1 MLFLPFLPHIHPI
14 ILALSVTLA
23 RWQDMTSACTRNLNA
38 DGHSPN
44 DLEALSP
51 PESLLSI
58 SPTAYHKSRSISI
71 DEEESNVIISS
82 TCSRRTLFYLIA
94 TLNASFQDYDFSNAK
109 SEEFSREPKLEWVI
123 NSIKQQFVYS
133 HWWTLCKTQCAF
145 VVKYWWASFTSGL

>member
-1 MLFLPFLPHIHPI
+1 
-14 ILALSVTLA
+14 
-23 RWQDMTSACTRNLNA
+23 MTGHDKRLYKNLNA

-123 NSIKQQFVYS
+123 NSINSNLSTAIGEPYAKLSAHLWSSIDEQVSLQDCSIYRFV
-133 HWWTLCKTQCAF
+133 LCF
-145 VVKYWWASFTSGL
+145 SNL